1 MESNRTD
8 SSFETHRM
16 KPISTLGV
24 AVIGLGRFG
33 QKRLL
38 SIRTDG
44 DSALRMVADSLPAV
58 AELAAAGLGCDHTQ
72 HWEDAVTR
80 SDVDVVV
87 VSTSTRFL
95 SEIARAAL
103 DNGKHVLCEKP
114 FGRTSREVLSAVET
128 AERKQLCLKVGY
140 NHRYHPALDKAHTLF
155 AQGAIGKEHFIR
167 CVYGHGGRS
176 GYDQEWRAQAEF
188 SGGGQLLDQGVHALD
203 LFRWFAG
210 EFCEVKACTRTFF
223 WPIAPLEDNV
233 FALLQSH
240 AGCMASLHASW
251 TNWKNTFVFEIFGEK
266 GYLKLSGL
274 GGHYGAERLCWG
286 CCQALGT
293 TPKEKWFEFPGPD
306 LSLEREW
313 LDFAACVREGRTPP
327 SDGRDAWRTLR
338 LAEAIY
344 AASSVPGLE
353 IPEMQTKEPVRGLA
367 SEPSMLVPAGCPA
380 ERETT

>member
-1 MESNRTD
+1 
-8 SSFETHRM
+8 M
-16 KPISTLGV
+16 KPVSTLGV

-33 QKRLL
+33 KKRLL
-38 SIRTDG
+38 SIRADTH
-44 DSALRMVADSLPAV
+44 SVLRMVVDSLPDV
-58 AELAAAGLGCDHTQ
+58 AQLTAAELGCDHTQ
-72 HWEDAVTR
+72 RWEDAIIR
-80 SDVDVVV
+80 NDVDMVV

-103 DNGKHVLCEKP
+103 ESGKHVLCEKP
-114 FGRTSREVLSAVET
+114 FGRTSHEVLPAVEA
-128 AERKQLCLKVGY
+128 AERNQLCLKVGY

-155 AQGAIGKEHFIR
+155 VQGAIGKEHFIR

-210 EFCEVKACTRTFF
+210 EFCEVKACTRTTF

-233 FALLQSH
+233 FALLQSQ

-266 GYLKLSGL
+266 GYLKVSGL
-274 GGHYGAERLCWG
+274 GGHYGTECLYWG
-286 CCQALGT
+286 TCQGLGT
-293 TPKEKWFEFPGPD
+293 SPEEEWFEFPGPD

-313 LDFAACVREGRTPP
+313 LDFAACVREARTPP
-327 SDGRDAWRTLR
+327 SNGRDAWQTLR

-344 AASSVPGLE
+344 AASNVRGVE
-353 IPEMQTKEPVRGLA
+353 IPGMRPKENRHDGLA

-380 ERETT
+380 ERETI